1 MAKATMS
8 TETPALL
15 ALPSGLR
22 GDGEAAMAGLPL
34 LRLLQL
40 ASAALPIG
48 AFAYSQGL
56 EQAVAMGWVTDE
68 ASAQDW
74 ILGLL
79 ASGLG
84 TLDLPVLVRLF
95 RAVSLDDGRAT
106 RYWNDF
112 LFASRASAEL
122 QAEERHL
129 GGALAKVLTSVGIRG
144 ACDWAGEAQVTYP
157 AMFAIAAVRW
167 EIPVTAAVTGY
178 AFAWTEAQVAAA
190 TRLCPLGQRSAQR
203 ILSCAL
209 PIIASVVD
217 SAQTLADDDIGAAT
231 PAQAMA
237 SALHE
242 TLYSRL
248 CRS

>member
-1 MAKATMS
+1 MLKAPMNIES
-8 TETPALL
+8 PALV
-15 ALPSGLR
+15 ALPF
-22 GDGEAAMAGLPL
+22 GEDSESAVAGLPL

-79 ASGLG
+79 TSGLG
-84 TLDLPVLVRLF
+84 TLDLPVLVRLL

-112 LFASRASAEL
+112 LLASRASAEL

-129 GGALAKVLTSVGIRG
+129 GGALAKVLAGVGVSR
-144 ACDWAGEAQVTYP
+144 ACDWAGEGTVTYA
-157 AMFAIAAVRW
+157 AMFAVAAVRW
-167 EIPVTAAVTGY
+167 RPRGTPLPGPRPRLVRRRVCAPLASGRRNGSFL
-178 AFAWTEAQVAAA
+178 A
-190 TRLCPLGQRSAQR
+190 LCPSSSARWLVRGRWPMTTSAPPRQPKPWLVPFMKRSIR
-203 ILSCAL
+203 GF
-209 PIIASVVD
+209 
-217 SAQTLADDDIGAAT
+217 ADLEEVRT
-231 PAQAMA
+231 
-237 SALHE
+237 
-242 TLYSRL
+242 
-248 CRS
+248 